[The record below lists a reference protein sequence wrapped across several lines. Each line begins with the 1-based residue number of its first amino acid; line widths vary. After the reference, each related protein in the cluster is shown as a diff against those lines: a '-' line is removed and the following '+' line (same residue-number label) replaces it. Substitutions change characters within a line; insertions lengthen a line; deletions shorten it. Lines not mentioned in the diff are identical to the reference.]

1 MESKNKGV
9 ILLIVIIAFIVL
21 VSMCTLKDDLDS
33 SNTYYQ
39 QNSYTYSNEQSTIDT
54 RMFNILVSD
63 ENKDLESIITDY
75 ANKKGYKVNIDYAG
89 TLEIMQKLNANQ
101 AYDAIWSANSIWT
114 YMIDSKVATL
124 SNSKA
129 TYLSPIVFGIKK
141 SKAQELGFI
150 GKQVTTEDI
159 INAVSSGKL
168 QFAMSNP
175 ATTNSGA
182 SAYLGMLYTI
192 AGNPEVLTEEIL
204 KDPVVKSKL
213 KSFFSGL
220 ERTSG
225 TEDFL
230 EKLFLNGDY
239 EAVYSYESSIIS
251 INQKLEKQGREPLYV
266 VYPFDGVPFSDNPFV
281 YVDHKDDK
289 KAETFLDI
297 QNYLLS
303 QECKNLML
311 QKGRRTWYG
320 GINNSVD
327 KNLFNPNWG
336 IKTNQYITPVKY
348 PTSDVIKLAL
358 NIYQTQY
365 RKPVHVVFCL
375 DFSGSMIG
383 SGYNDLKAAMN
394 YILSEEAEKEYI
406 QFASDD
412 AIDVVLFASNVQG
425 VVSTN
430 DGTEVSQILKK
441 IEDSSPYGGTAIYA
455 AANKALDLLKDED
468 KDVRNKSIILMT
480 DGEGNIGKYKDL
492 SKHYSQIGENIP
504 IYSIMFGDANPKQL
518 EEIAKLT
525 NGKVFDGKQDLVKA
539 FKEVRGYN

>member
-1 MESKNKGV
+1 MENKNKG
-9 ILLIVIIAFIVL
+9 IIALIIIVSL
-21 VSMCTLKDDLDS
+21 VVLANLLNFSYNEEQTFNS
-33 SNTYYQ
+33 ESPYVYSNT
-39 QNSYTYSNEQSTIDT
+39 EKTIDT
-54 RMFNILVSD
+54 RVFNILVSD
-63 ENKDLESIITDY
+63 ENKDLEPIITDY
-75 ANKKGYKVNIDYAG
+75 AKQKGYQINIDYAG
-89 TLEIMQKLNANQ
+89 TLEIMQKINDNQ

-114 YMIDSKVATL
+114 YMINSDVATL

-150 GKQVTTEDI
+150 DKQVNTEDI
-159 INAVSSGKL
+159 INAVSSGNLK
-168 QFAMSNP
+168 FAMSNP
-175 ATTNSGA
+175 STTNSGA

-192 AGNPEVLTEEIL
+192 AGNPEVLTEDIL
-204 KDPVVKSKL
+204 KDPEIKYKL
-213 KSFFSGL
+213 KTFFSGL

-230 EKLFLNGDY
+230 EELFLNGDY

-251 INQKLEKQGREPLYV
+251 INQKLESQGKEPLYV

-281 YVDHKDDK
+281 YVDRKDGK
-289 KAETFLDI
+289 KEEIFKDI
-297 QNYLLS
+297 QNYLVS
-303 QECKNLML
+303 QEAKNLML

-320 GINNSVD
+320 GINNNV
-327 KNLFNPNWG
+327 NAELFNPNWG

-375 DFSGSMIG
+375 DFSGSMVG
-383 SGYNDLKAAMN
+383 TGYEDLKSAMK

-412 AIDVVLFASNVQG
+412 FIDVVLFASNVQS

-430 DGTEVSQILKK
+430 DGTKVDKVLDK
-441 IEDSSPYGGTAIYA
+441 INDSYPYGGTAIYA
-455 AANKALDLLKDED
+455 ATSKALEILKKDD

-480 DGEGNIGKYKDL
+480 DGEGNIGSFKDL
-492 SKHYSQIGENIP
+492 SKNYNLVNESIP

-525 NGKVFDGKQDLVKA
+525 NGKVFDGKADLVKA